1 MGFTESNGCKIQC
14 APKVS
19 GHPREP
25 YGKPL
30 FSQGEK
36 VVKFSFDFNENF
48 FVGSLTLSP
57 EILAAAME
65 DREGQEK
72 SKMKVHI

>member
-1 MGFTESNGCKIQC
+1 MVLTNSHLKKNTEIQW

-36 VVKFSFDFNENF
+36 LKKISFDLNENF
-48 FVGSLTLSP
+48 FVGSL
-57 EILAAAME
+57 
-65 DREGQEK
+65 GCQEQP
-72 SKMKVHI
+72 